1 MATPG
6 VARVF
11 RPEELHPMPQTPD
24 PILRAASL
32 SYVAGRSGDLIV
44 ALKPYWI
51 YGDTTIGGTTHGSA
65 NSYDQRVPLIF
76 YGFGI
81 HPGIFLTS
89 ASSADIAPTLAYLCG
104 ITLARVDGHLL
115 TDAVASNSSAN
126 APARVTSP
134 H

>member
-1 MATPG
+1 LYP
-6 VARVF
+6 
-11 RPEELHPMPQTPD
+11 LPQTPD

-51 YGDTTIGGTTHGSA
+51 FGEAGGGGTTHGSA
-65 NSYDQRVPLIF
+65 NSYDQRVPLLF

-81 HPGIFLTS
+81 HPGIFLTT

-115 TDAVASNSSAN
+115 TDAVAANSQTT
-126 APARVTSP
+126 APARTPSP